1 MEISEVK
8 RKMME
13 QRRAIEAKLYQ
24 VEEELLAKNFLIE
37 KQERLLEE
45 KKGKTEA
52 EKINS
57 ENALL
62 EEIYSLKS
70 EK

>member
-24 VEEELLAKNFLIE
+24 VEEELLAKNFLID
-37 KQERLLEE
+37 KHERLLEE
-45 KKGKTEA
+45 KKGKTVA
-52 EKINS
+52 ENINS

-62 EEIYSLKS
+62 EEVY
-70 EK
+70 